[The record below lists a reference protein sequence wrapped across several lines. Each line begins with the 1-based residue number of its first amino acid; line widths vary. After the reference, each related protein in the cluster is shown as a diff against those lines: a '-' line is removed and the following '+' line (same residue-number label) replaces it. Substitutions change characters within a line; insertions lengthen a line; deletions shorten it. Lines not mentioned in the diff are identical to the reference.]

1 MSEKRRRLTY
11 ANVMSSIAV
20 FLCLGGTAV
29 AAATIDGSSID
40 NRSIA
45 GKKLIKNT
53 VTGTEIKE
61 ASLGKVPNADKL
73 DGIDSTGFVKGSN
86 ARLLTKSA
94 RIVATDNIDSYDA
107 VYTLP
112 GLGSLN
118 VQCSDSANRFAF
130 QYLNTSGTK
139 QQYAFTTSSLDSSPD
154 VVTYGDYVDADGQIL
169 DSVTNSSPSRGF
181 HIELTV
187 ISSSA
192 THYAQI
198 TLTGVTD
205 TNGAGGLC
213 DYAAT
218 AIVH

>member
-1 MSEKRRRLTY
+1 MLAMT
-11 ANVMSSIAV
+11 
-20 FLCLGGTAV
+20 GTAV
-29 AAATIDGSSID
+29 AAVTIDGSTID

-61 ASLGKVPNADKL
+61 SSLGKVPNADKL
-73 DGIDSTGFVKGSN
+73 DGLDSTGLVKGTN

-94 RIVATDNIDSYDA
+94 RIVATSDGNAYTA
-107 VYTLP
+107 VYALP

-139 QQYAFTTSSLDSSPD
+139 QQYAFTMSNYSSSPD
-154 VVTYGDYVDADGQIL
+154 VVTYGDFVDADGQIA
-169 DSVTNSSPSRGF
+169 DGVTNTSPSRGF

-192 THYAQI
+192 AHYAEI

-205 TNGAGGLC
+205 TNGAAGLC

-218 AIVH
+218 TILH